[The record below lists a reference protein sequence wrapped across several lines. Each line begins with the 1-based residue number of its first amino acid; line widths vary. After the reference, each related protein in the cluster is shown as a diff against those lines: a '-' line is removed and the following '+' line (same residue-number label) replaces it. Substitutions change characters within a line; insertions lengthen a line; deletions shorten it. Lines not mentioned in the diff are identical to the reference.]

1 MDSSRLSFQEIE
13 IHHFDGFAG
22 LQKIT
27 RADSA
32 FFDGKQWTLEGVSII
47 EIGKSEVIPLELNEL
62 RGFQGSNLSCSNRL

>member
-1 MDSSRLSFQEIE
+1 MWIRDGDDIVNIRRPLLTADRGQQSISFQEIE

-32 FFDGKQWTLEGVSII
+32 FFDGNSG
-47 EIGKSEVIPLELNEL
+47 PLKVF
-62 RGFQGSNLSCSNRL
+62 RS